1 MSEAPGPTPRPGA
14 AGRPGLPALDLGAG
28 PGLGAGGGPTGWSAL
43 AGGGSHRLAENVMHF
58 ARVLRHA
65 GVPVGS
71 DRVQLA
77 LQALQVAGL
86 ESRADFHAALC
97 ACLLDRH
104 EHQELFDQAFTLFWR
119 DPDLAGRMRALLLP
133 RVNTRTPPPV
143 KENRRLADAMF
154 PSQRE
159 APSRAPPPEQ
169 IELEASLTA
178 SASEKLQKADFETMS
193 SAELRAA
200 QRLLAQL
207 RVAFPPMATRR
218 RAPSSR
224 AARLDLRATLRA
236 SARFGGDHVPLRW
249 SAPKRVVPPVVVLAD
264 ISGSMS
270 RYSRMLLHFAHLLGQ
285 GRSGTPPKVESF
297 VFGTRL
303 TRITPWLR
311 QRDPDVAVART
322 TAGVRDWSGGTRI
335 SESLQ
340 AFNRGWARR
349 VLSSRATVLLV
360 SDGLEIGATDALSFE
375 MERLHKSCRRL
386 LWLNPLLRFDRFEP
400 RAAGVRAMLPHVDA
414 FLPVHNLDSLKQLV
428 EALGRADVARVPGVS
443 VPGRLR

>member
-1 MSEAPGPTPRPGA
+1 MSEQPGAMPGPAA
-14 AGRPGLPALDLGAG
+14 AGRPGLPGLGVGVQAG
-28 PGLGAGGGPTGWSAL
+28 PGAAGGALGWPAL

-58 ARVLRHA
+58 ARVLRNA
-65 GVPVGS
+65 GLPVGS

-86 ESRADFHAALC
+86 ESRADFHATLC

-154 PSQRE
+154 PAQRE

-178 SASEKLQKADFETMS
+178 SASERLHKADFETMT
-193 SAELRAA
+193 SAEFRAA
-200 QRLLAQL
+200 QRLLARL
-207 RVAFPPMATRR
+207 RVAFPPVPTRR
-218 RAPSSR
+218 RAPS
-224 AARLDLRATLRA
+224 ARPGRPDLRASLRA
-236 SARFGGDHVPLRW
+236 AARSGGDTIPLRYA
-249 SAPKRVVPPVVVLAD
+249 APRRVVPPLVILAD

-285 GRSGTPPKVESF
+285 GTAGTPPRVESF

-322 TAGVRDWSGGTRI
+322 TSGVKDWSGGTRI
-335 SESLQ
+335 SDCLHD
-340 AFNRGWARR
+340 FNQRWARR
-349 VLSSRATVLLV
+349 VLGSRATVLLV
-360 SDGLEIGATDALSFE
+360 SDGLEVGASAALDFE
-375 MERLHKSCRRL
+375 MERLHKSCHRL
-386 LWLNPLLRFDRFEP
+386 LWLNPLLRYSRFEP
-400 RAAGVRAMLPHVDA
+400 RAAGIRAMLPHVDA
-414 FLPVHNLDSLKQLV
+414 FLPVHNLESLEQLV
-428 EALGRADVARVPGVS
+428 RALGQPGRVPV
-443 VPGRLR
+443 GRPAAARGR